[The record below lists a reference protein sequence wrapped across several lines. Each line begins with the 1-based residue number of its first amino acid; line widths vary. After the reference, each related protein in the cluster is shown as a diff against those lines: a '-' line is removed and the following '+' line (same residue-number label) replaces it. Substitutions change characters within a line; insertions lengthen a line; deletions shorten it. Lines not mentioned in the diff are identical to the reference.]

1 MRSTTLWMM
10 RFLPINKKRIMCVC
24 WGGKKYNCNPKAI
37 TDALLRRQ
45 DAQGIQIVY
54 AFDEPEQFADILP
67 EGVQSVEIG
76 SLQYYYLLATSHLI
90 IANTRFVGLMWP
102 FAKKSS
108 QIYIQTQHGGHG
120 IKKVELDVRDALT
133 EEYITNA
140 IEDTKRTDLMLS
152 DSRYWTRVYRTAYQ
166 YGGEVLESGLPRN
179 DVFFAGD
186 EEKNALNQRAL
197 GYIVKHNSISN
208 PQELSGAKFLIYTPT
223 FRNNQRRD
231 VYGFD
236 VDKVVR
242 ALEERFGGVWYIL
255 VSSHPNM
262 VDYYR
267 EVYDFSNPRLLDV
280 GTYPELQEL
289 LVVSDVL
296 ITDYSSAEMDFSLTS
311 RPVFQ
316 LIRDREDYDRGT
328 YLDPRSLPFPYAE
341 NDDALVN
348 NILTFDEEKYHSD
361 LNDFNTNVIGLNET
375 GHAADNVAEW
385 IMQHI

>member
-54 AFDEPEQFADILP
+54 AFNEPEQFADILP

-152 DSRYWTRVYRTAYQ
+152 DSKYWTRVYRTAYQ

-186 EEKNALNQRAL
+186 EEKRALKQRAL
-197 GYIVKHNSISN
+197 DYIVNHNSISN
-208 PQELSGAKFLIYTPT
+208 PQELSEAKFLIYTPT

-262 VDYYR
+262 VEYYR

-289 LVVSDVL
+289 LVVSDAL
-296 ITDYSSAEMDFSLTS
+296 ITDYSSAEMDFSLTK

>member
-54 AFDEPEQFADILP
+54 AFDEPSRFADMLP
-67 EGVQSVEIG
+67 ERVQSVEIG

-102 FAKKSS
+102 FDKKSS
-108 QIYIQTQHGGHG
+108 QVYIQTQHGGHG

-152 DSRYWTRVYRTAYQ
+152 DSKYWTRVYRTAYQ
-166 YGGEVLESGLPRN
+166 YGGKVLESGLPRN
-179 DVFFAGD
+179 DVFFAGN
-186 EEKNALNQRAL
+186 EEKNAFKQKAL
-197 GYIVKHNSISN
+197 DYIVNHNSISN

-236 VDKVVR
+236 VDKIVR

-267 EVYDFSNPRLLDV
+267 EVYDFSNPRLLDA

-289 LVVSDVL
+289 LVVADAL
-296 ITDYSSAEMDFSLTS
+296 ITDYSSAEMDFSLTK

>member
-152 DSRYWTRVYRTAYQ
+152 DSKYWTRVYRTAYQ

-186 EEKNALNQRAL
+186 EEKRAFKQKALD
-197 GYIVKHNSISN
+197 YIVHHNSISN
-208 PQELSGAKFLIYTPT
+208 PQELSAAKFLIYTPT

-289 LVVSDVL
+289 LVVADAL

-328 YLDPRSLPFPYAE
+328 YIAPRSLPFPYAE

>member
-67 EGVQSVEIG
+67 EGVQSAEIG

-152 DSRYWTRVYRTAYQ
+152 DSWYWTRVYRTAYQ
-166 YGGEVLESGLPRN
+166 YGGKVLESGLPRN

-186 EEKNALNQRAL
+186 EEKRAL
-197 GYIVKHNSISN
+197 KQKALDYIVKHNSISN
-208 PQELSGAKFLIYTPT
+208 PQELPGAKFLIYTPT

-262 VDYYR
+262 LDYYR

-289 LVVSDVL
+289 LVVSDAL
-296 ITDYSSAEMDFSLTS
+296 ITDYSSAEMDFSLTK

-361 LNDFNTNVIGLNET
+361 LSDFNTNVIGLNET
-375 GHAADNVAEW
+375 GHAADNAAEW

>member
-1 MRSTTLWMM
+1 
-10 RFLPINKKRIMCVC
+10 MCVC

-76 SLQYYYLLATSHLI
+76 SLQYYYLLATSHVI

-152 DSRYWTRVYRTAYQ
+152 DSNYWTRVYRTAYQ

-186 EEKNALNQRAL
+186 EEKRAL
-197 GYIVKHNSISN
+197 KQKALDYIVNHISISN

-262 VDYYR
+262 VEYYR

-280 GTYPELQEL
+280 GTYSELQEL

-328 YLDPRSLPFPYAE
+328 YLDPRSLPFPYSE

-361 LNDFNTNVIGLNET
+361 LNDFNTNVICLNET
-375 GHAADNVAEW
+375 GHAADNAAEW

>member
-1 MRSTTLWMM
+1 MRSATLWMM

-152 DSRYWTRVYRTAYQ
+152 DSKYWTRVYRTAYQ

-186 EEKNALNQRAL
+186 EEKRAL
-197 GYIVKHNSISN
+197 KQKALDYIVKHNSISN
-208 PQELSGAKFLIYTPT
+208 PQELSEAKFLIYAPT

-262 VDYYR
+262 VEYYR
-267 EVYDFSNPRLLDV
+267 EVYDFPNPRLLDV

-289 LVVSDVL
+289 LVVADAL
-296 ITDYSSAEMDFSLTS
+296 ITDYSSAEMDFSLTK

-348 NILTFDEEKYHSD
+348 NILTFDEEKYHSE